1 MADEL
6 VSSKKTRKK
15 RQNLSSQI
23 LHLCTQLWTP
33 RWNWWGSMVAGV
45 CVGGVLL
52 FNVSLTFFFLNL
64 FLKENQRGS
73 YLVSFTNMTVTEKS
87 ANAHRHH
94 LASCLSLRQVFM
106 LDRHVGLTSNDNR
119 HTHFMKQPKRLQKI
133 KWSLISCSGGPL
145 FFFKVV
151 WVIRDAAST
160 TNYEIEWH
168 HQKVLTLVEKIV
180 LDLVN
185 SLLFVSTS
193 SSYWHLSVYRKP
205 EFCSMDIILSD

>member
-1 MADEL
+1 MNWCQARKLERKGKISHLKFFTSVLNSELLGGIDE
-6 VSSKKTRKK
+6 V
-15 RQNLSSQI
+15 
-23 LHLCTQLWTP
+23 P
-33 RWNWWGSMVAGV
+33 WWRV
-45 CVGGVLL
+45 CVGGWVLL

-133 KWSLISCSGGPL
+133 K
-145 FFFKVV
+145 
-151 WVIRDAAST
+151 
-160 TNYEIEWH
+160 
-168 HQKVLTLVEKIV
+168 
-180 LDLVN
+180 
-185 SLLFVSTS
+185 
-193 SSYWHLSVYRKP
+193 
-205 EFCSMDIILSD
+205 